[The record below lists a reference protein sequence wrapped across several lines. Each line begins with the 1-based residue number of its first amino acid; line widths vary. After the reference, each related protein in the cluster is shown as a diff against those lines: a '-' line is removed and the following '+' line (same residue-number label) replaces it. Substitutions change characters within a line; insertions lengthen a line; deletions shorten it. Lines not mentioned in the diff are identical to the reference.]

1 LKGYLLDTSV
11 ALVAIHQSV
20 RLSSAVRAALER
32 GPSFL
37 SVISYWEVM
46 IKSMKGALDVGDPRQ
61 WWTETL
67 DALAL
72 FPLLYQPEHI
82 AAIYHL
88 PPIHRD
94 PFDRALI
101 AQATVEDLT
110 LLTTDVV
117 IPRYASQR
125 FRVIQ

>member
-1 LKGYLLDTSV
+1 LKGYLTDTDV
-11 ALVAIHQSV
+11 ALLAVDTPELL
-20 RLSSAVRAALER
+20 RPPVRAALER

-37 SVISYWEVM
+37 SVISYWEVI
-46 IKSMKGALDVGDPRQ
+46 IKSMKGTLDVGDPRQ

-67 DALAL
+67 EALAL
-72 FPLLYQPEHI
+72 FPILYQPAHI
-82 AAIYHL
+82 AAIYDL

-110 LLTTDVV
+110 LLTTDRA
-117 IPRYASQR
+117 IPRYASER

>member
-1 LKGYLLDTSV
+1 MKGYLLDTSV
-11 ALVAIHQSV
+11 ALLAIDTPELLTTPV
-20 RLSSAVRAALER
+20 RVALER

-37 SVISYWEVM
+37 SVISYWEVI

-67 DALAL
+67 EALAL
-72 FPLLYQPEHI
+72 FPLLYEPGHI
-82 AAIYHL
+82 AAIYDL

-110 LLTTDVV
+110 LLTTDRAL
-117 IPRYASQR
+117 PRYASER
-125 FRVIQ
+125 LRVIQ